1 MRVHQAVTLLLAALA
16 ATPAQGNGEVFT
28 LHGSGTTNPSKCFW
42 HIMSLFEERSQIS
55 TRLTYRAVGSS
66 AGITE
71 FLGVSNSHVPHNDFG
86 SGDIPVPTAK
96 YVALNAAV
104 PAQTGNGKAMVHLPF
119 AISSVSFFHNI
130 PGVPDGEDGIKLS
143 PCLLARIFNGET
155 QRWSAPEVI
164 LENQHLKRVLEATS
178 DLPIYVARRVQG
190 SSSTASVTQYLNA
203 KCPNEWGSDLVGSK
217 LDNWHASTHPCEG
230 SAGMT
235 ACVKDNAGAIGYME
249 SGHGWSEDLP
259 EVNVLNG
266 NNRSLTSRIAKEN
279 GGIAAAASE
288 AVTPSLADSD
298 WGDVDFINK
307 PGEYTWPIV
316 VMSYVYVR
324 KDVDKFML
332 IEEERGLLKL
342 FLESLYDDR
351 YFGNCEALGFTKVP
365 NDIKDK
371 AVAGIDMVSWTFSD
385 GYAGKNMWTFEFDT
399 DEIDGMG
406 QFVISSKRRSL
417 AGVSIEDLAGAEK
430 DLKDNVEYLMEG
442 FHAIV
447 EGESEEFRVT
457 FMKMLTEEKRIE
469 AALVLS
475 ALSFT
480 MWMCVIVSY
489 GVRYFM

>member
-190 SSSTASVTQYLNA
+190 SSSTASVTQ
-203 KCPNEWGSDLVGSK
+203 VSK
-217 LDNWHASTHPCEG
+217 SGLRFPLHSAIYEEG
-230 SAGMT
+230 SNGRTKHFSLNSTSTPSAQTNG
-235 ACVKDNAGAIGYME
+235 DRI
-249 SGHGWSEDLP
+249 WSAA
-259 EVNVLNG
+259 
-266 NNRSLTSRIAKEN
+266 SLTIGMQAPTLAKE
-279 GGIAAAASE
+279 AQE
-288 AVTPSLADSD
+288 
-298 WGDVDFINK
+298 
-307 PGEYTWPIV
+307 
-316 VMSYVYVR
+316 
-324 KDVDKFML
+324 
-332 IEEERGLLKL
+332 
-342 FLESLYDDR
+342 
-351 YFGNCEALGFTKVP
+351 
-365 NDIKDK
+365 
-371 AVAGIDMVSWTFSD
+371 
-385 GYAGKNMWTFEFDT
+385 
-399 DEIDGMG
+399 
-406 QFVISSKRRSL
+406 
-417 AGVSIEDLAGAEK
+417 
-430 DLKDNVEYLMEG
+430 
-442 FHAIV
+442 
-447 EGESEEFRVT
+447 
-457 FMKMLTEEKRIE
+457 
-469 AALVLS
+469 
-475 ALSFT
+475 
-480 MWMCVIVSY
+480 
-489 GVRYFM
+489 